1 MRLENQ
7 SEIYILVIAT
17 KFDRSEFINHS
28 IIEFSCG
35 GVAERSNAAVL
46 KTVNRVFGSWVRI
59 PPPPPFMLFDCMTRT
74 HKVSKGRIFL
84 TIACLLI
91 FGVLVS
97 VADKCSTPVDLTI
110 NPTFVSDWSKD
121 VSINLNAMSIS
132 MDDANDAAV
141 VQYIVQEWD
150 ILESIATEFWTTVKN
165 LKKINWVSSIKPW
178 QKIIVTNE
186 EDGILYKV
194 RENQNIKVFA
204 NKYGLDL
211 KDLMTLNYITDDS
224 EILYQGQE
232 IFINISEEKANK
244 IAWFI
249 DKAQPD
255 LTIPVKSPTKTT
267 TTKTSSAVKTTTT
280 STAGANVT
288 ISNVTTN
295 TSSSKILKKRTYN
308 ANINNGFYR
317 GYCTW
322 YVATQVPSIFHYT
335 SETTQERPFGWDAI
349 KWYNNAKAAWYT
361 VSKTPR
367 SNSIVVYSKLRS
379 SAGHV
384 WIVRQ
389 YPYNWDSSKMLVED
403 MNYAW
408 KFVVTQ
414 RIESTSRG
422 EIIWYIYY

>member
-1 MRLENQ
+1 
-7 SEIYILVIAT
+7 
-17 KFDRSEFINHS
+17 
-28 IIEFSCG
+28 
-35 GVAERSNAAVL
+35 
-46 KTVNRVFGSWVRI
+46 
-59 PPPPPFMLFDCMTRT
+59 MLFDCMTRT
-74 HKVSKGRIFL
+74 HKVSKSRIFL

-97 VADKCSTPVDLTI
+97 VADRCSTPMDLQYV

-121 VSINLNAMSIS
+121 VAINLDAMSIS
-132 MDDANDAAV
+132 MESEDVAV

-150 ILESIATEFWTTVKN
+150 TLESIATEFWTTVSN
-165 LKKINWVSSIKPW
+165 LKKINWISKIKPG
-178 QKIIVTNE
+178 QKIVVTNE
-186 EDGILYKV
+186 EDWILYKV

-204 NKYGLDL
+204 NKYWLDL

-224 EILYQGQE
+224 EILYEGQE
-232 IFINISEEKANK
+232 IFINLSEEKANN
-244 IAWFI
+244 IPGFI

-255 LTIPVKSPTKTT
+255 LSIPVVKPKPKPTTMTTKPTTTKPSQGGSQGWTT
-267 TTKTSSAVKTTTT
+267 TTPTSTSS
-280 STAGANVT
+280 
-288 ISNVTTN
+288 
-295 TSSSKILKKRTYN
+295 SSSKIVKKWTYN
-308 ANINNGFYR
+308 ANITNGFYR

-322 YVATQVPSIFHYT
+322 YVATQVPSIFTYT
-335 SETTQERPFGWDAI
+335 SDTTQNRPFGWNAST
-349 KWYNNAKAAWYT
+349 WYSAAKSAWYT

-367 SNSIVVYSKLRS
+367 AGSIVVYSKLRS

-414 RIESTSRG
+414 RVESVNRG

>member
-1 MRLENQ
+1 
-7 SEIYILVIAT
+7 
-17 KFDRSEFINHS
+17 
-28 IIEFSCG
+28 
-35 GVAERSNAAVL
+35 
-46 KTVNRVFGSWVRI
+46 
-59 PPPPPFMLFDCMTRT
+59 MLFDCMTRT
-74 HKVSKGRIFL
+74 HKVSKTRIFL

-97 VADKCSTPVDLTI
+97 VADRCSSPADLTYM

-121 VSINLNAMSIS
+121 IAINLDAMSVS
-132 MDDANDAAV
+132 LDESTDLAV
-141 VQYIVQEWD
+141 VQYIVQEGD
-150 ILESIATEFWTTVKN
+150 TLESIATEFWTTVSN
-165 LKKINWVSSIKPW
+165 LKKINGISSIKPW
-178 QKIIVTNE
+178 QKIVVTNE

-232 IFINISEEKANK
+232 IFINLSEEKANN
-244 IAWFI
+244 IPGFI

-255 LTIPVKSPTKTT
+255 LSIPVVKPKPTTTKTT
-267 TTKTSSAVKTTTT
+267 TTKTTTKTTSSA
-280 STAGANVT
+280 GASAT

-295 TSSSKILKKRTYN
+295 TNSSKILKKWTYN

-322 YVATQVPSIFHYT
+322 YVATQVPSIFQYT
-335 SETTQERPFGWDAI
+335 SETTQDRPFGWDAV

-379 SAGHV
+379 AAGHV

-389 YPYNWDSSKMLVED
+389 YPYNGDSSKMLVED

-422 EIIWYIYY
+422 EIIGYIYY

>member
-1 MRLENQ
+1 
-7 SEIYILVIAT
+7 
-17 KFDRSEFINHS
+17 
-28 IIEFSCG
+28 
-35 GVAERSNAAVL
+35 
-46 KTVNRVFGSWVRI
+46 
-59 PPPPPFMLFDCMTRT
+59 MLFDCMTRT
-74 HKVSKGRIFL
+74 HKVSKIRIFL

-97 VADKCSTPVDLTI
+97 VADRCCSPTDLQYV
-110 NPTFVSDWSKD
+110 NPSFVSEWSKD
-121 VSINLNAMSIS
+121 IAINLDAMSIS
-132 MDDANDAAV
+132 METDDIAV

-150 ILESIATEFWTTVKN
+150 TLESIATEFWTTVSN
-165 LKKINWVSSIKPW
+165 LKKINWISNVKPW
-178 QKIIVTNE
+178 QKIVVTNE
-186 EDGILYKV
+186 EDWILYKV

-211 KDLMTLNYITDDS
+211 QDLMTLNYITDDS
-224 EILYQGQE
+224 EILYEGQE
-232 IFINISEEKANK
+232 IFINLSEEKANN
-244 IAWFI
+244 IPGFI

-255 LTIPVKSPTKTT
+255 LSIPVVKPKPKPTTTKTT
-267 TTKTSSAVKTTTT
+267 TTKPTWNTSTNIWWTTAPTSS
-280 STAGANVT
+280 
-288 ISNVTTN
+288 
-295 TSSSKILKKRTYN
+295 SSSKIVKKWTYN

-322 YVATQVPSIFHYT
+322 YVATQVPSIFKYT
-335 SETTQERPFGWDAI
+335 SDGTQERPFGWDAV

-367 SNSIVVYSKLRS
+367 ANSIVVYSKLRS

-389 YPYNWDSSKMLVED
+389 YPYNGDNSKMLVED

-414 RIESTSRG
+414 RIESVNRG

>member
-1 MRLENQ
+1 
-7 SEIYILVIAT
+7 
-17 KFDRSEFINHS
+17 
-28 IIEFSCG
+28 
-35 GVAERSNAAVL
+35 
-46 KTVNRVFGSWVRI
+46 
-59 PPPPPFMLFDCMTRT
+59 MLFDCMTRT
-74 HKVSKGRIFL
+74 HKVSKTRIFL

-97 VADKCSTPVDLTI
+97 VADRCSSPADLTYM

-121 VSINLNAMSIS
+121 VAINLDAMSVS
-132 MDDANDAAV
+132 LDESTDLAV
-141 VQYIVQEWD
+141 VQYIVQEGD
-150 ILESIATEFWTTVKN
+150 TLESIATEFWTTVSN
-165 LKKINWVSSIKPW
+165 LKKINGISSIKPW
-178 QKIIVTNE
+178 QKIVVTNE

-232 IFINISEEKANK
+232 IFINLSEEKANN
-244 IAWFI
+244 IPGFI

-255 LTIPVKSPTKTT
+255 LSIPVVKPKPTTTKTT
-267 TTKTSSAVKTTTT
+267 TTKTTTKTTSSAGA
-280 STAGANVT
+280 STT

-295 TSSSKILKKRTYN
+295 TKSSKILKKWTYN

-322 YVATQVPSIFHYT
+322 YVATQVPSIFPYT
-335 SETTQERPFGWDAI
+335 SETTQDRPFGWDAV

-367 SNSIVVYSKLRS
+367 SNSIVVYAKLRS
-379 SAGHV
+379 AAGHV

-422 EIIWYIYY
+422 EIIGYIYF

>member
-1 MRLENQ
+1 M
-7 SEIYILVIAT
+7 
-17 KFDRSEFINHS
+17 
-28 IIEFSCG
+28 
-35 GVAERSNAAVL
+35 
-46 KTVNRVFGSWVRI
+46 
-59 PPPPPFMLFDCMTRT
+59 
-74 HKVSKGRIFL
+74 
-84 TIACLLI
+84 

-97 VADKCSTPVDLTI
+97 VADKLSTPNDLGYV
-110 NPTFVSDWSKD
+110 NPAFVSDSSKE
-121 VSINLNAMSIS
+121 VVINLDAMSVS
-132 MDDANDAAV
+132 MDETNDMAV

-150 ILESIATEFWTTVKN
+150 TLESIATEFWTTVSN
-165 LKKINWVSSIKPW
+165 LKKINWVSSIRPW
-178 QKIIVTNE
+178 QKIVVTNE

-224 EILYQGQE
+224 EILYEGQE
-232 IFINISEEKANK
+232 IFINLSEEKANN
-244 IAWFI
+244 IPWFI

-255 LTIPVKSPTKTT
+255 LSIPVVKPKPTTTTKKGTTTKTT
-267 TTKTSSAVKTTTT
+267 TTKTTSNNAAAPAGNTSAWTTT
-280 STAGANVT
+280 SSG
-288 ISNVTTN
+288 
-295 TSSSKILKKRTYN
+295 KILKKWTYN

-322 YVATQVPSIFHYT
+322 YVATQVPSIFKYT
-335 SETTQERPFGWDAI
+335 SDWTQERPFGGNASA
-349 KWYNNAKAAWYT
+349 WYGAAKAAGYT

-367 SNSIVVYSKLRS
+367 AGSIIVYSKLRS

-389 YPYNWDSSKMLVED
+389 YPYNGDSSKMLVED

-414 RIESTSRG
+414 RIESTSRAG
-422 EIIWYIYY
+422 IIWYIYY

>member
-1 MRLENQ
+1 
-7 SEIYILVIAT
+7 
-17 KFDRSEFINHS
+17 
-28 IIEFSCG
+28 
-35 GVAERSNAAVL
+35 
-46 KTVNRVFGSWVRI
+46 
-59 PPPPPFMLFDCMTRT
+59 MTRT
-74 HKVSKGRIFL
+74 HKVSKIRIFL
-84 TIACLLI
+84 TIACLLV

-97 VADKCSTPVDLTI
+97 VADRCCSPADLQYV

-121 VSINLNAMSIS
+121 VAINLDAMSIS
-132 MDDANDAAV
+132 MDETTDLAV

-150 ILESIATEFWTTVKN
+150 TLESIATEFWTTVSN
-165 LKKINWVSSIKPW
+165 LQKINWISSIKPW
-178 QKIIVTNE
+178 QKIVVTNE

-224 EILYQGQE
+224 EILYEGQE
-232 IFINISEEKANK
+232 IFINLSEEKANN
-244 IAWFI
+244 IPGFI

-255 LTIPVKSPTKTT
+255 LTIPVVKPKPTTNKTT
-267 TTKTSSAVKTTTT
+267 TRTTSRTRGNSAGTTATSTSSSA
-280 STAGANVT
+280 S
-288 ISNVTTN
+288 SS
-295 TSSSKILKKRTYN
+295 SSSKIVKKRTYN

-317 GYCTW
+317 WYCTW
-322 YVATQVPSIFHYT
+322 YVATQVPSIFKYT
-335 SETTQERPFGWDAI
+335 SEGSQDRPFGWNAST
-349 KWYNNAKAAWYT
+349 WYSAAKAAWYT

-367 SNSIVVYSKLRS
+367 AGSIIVYSRIRS

-389 YPYNWDSSKMLVED
+389 YPYNGDSSKMLVED
-403 MNYAW
+403 MNYAG

-422 EIIWYIYY
+422 WIIWYIYY

>member
-1 MRLENQ
+1 M
-7 SEIYILVIAT
+7 
-17 KFDRSEFINHS
+17 
-28 IIEFSCG
+28 
-35 GVAERSNAAVL
+35 
-46 KTVNRVFGSWVRI
+46 
-59 PPPPPFMLFDCMTRT
+59 
-74 HKVSKGRIFL
+74 
-84 TIACLLI
+84 
-91 FGVLVS
+91 
-97 VADKCSTPVDLTI
+97 

-121 VSINLNAMSIS
+121 VAINLDAMSVS
-132 MDDANDAAV
+132 LDESTDLAV
-141 VQYIVQEWD
+141 VQYIVQEGD
-150 ILESIATEFWTTVKN
+150 TLESIATEFWTTVSN
-165 LKKINWVSSIKPW
+165 LKKINGISSIKPW
-178 QKIIVTNE
+178 QKIVVTNE

-232 IFINISEEKANK
+232 IFINLSEEKANN
-244 IAWFI
+244 IPGFI

-255 LTIPVKSPTKTT
+255 LSIPVVKPKPTTTKTT
-267 TTKTSSAVKTTTT
+267 TTKTTTKTTSSA
-280 STAGANVT
+280 GASAT

-295 TSSSKILKKRTYN
+295 TNSSKILKKWTYN

-322 YVATQVPSIFHYT
+322 YVATQVPSIFPYT
-335 SETTQERPFGWDAI
+335 SETTQDRPFGWDAV

-367 SNSIVVYSKLRS
+367 SNSIVVYAKLRS
-379 SAGHV
+379 AAGHV

-422 EIIWYIYY
+422 EIIGYIYY